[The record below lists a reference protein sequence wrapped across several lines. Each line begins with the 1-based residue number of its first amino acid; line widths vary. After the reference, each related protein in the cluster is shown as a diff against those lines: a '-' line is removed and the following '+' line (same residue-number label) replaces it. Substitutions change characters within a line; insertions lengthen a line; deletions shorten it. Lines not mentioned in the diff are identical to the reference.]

1 MKLRFDERGIP
12 LVSLEEGESA
22 VAISDTHL
30 GSRTN
35 AQRACDVEAL
45 CHFLQDLYEG
55 QVRVGGKTLK
65 SPSLLV
71 LLGDILEFWCGDP
84 DIVLRDFYP
93 VARIIL
99 PVPSL
104 KLYIAGNHDK
114 IVGKI
119 ALEATGGKL
128 DFLVA
133 PEYAILE
140 SGGRKF
146 ALAHG
151 HQFDSLFCRLGGLW
165 KLESYLYSIAEG
177 LRSLPGPSEWY
188 LAMIS
193 AASGAALLTYG
204 ELLGSMPGLVKP
216 LVYVAPLILMLPL
229 AVMVLRRVQD
239 KLWYL
244 LLLPL
249 SSLLGFKRAERL
261 HPSELLE
268 RGLVR
273 KWMRAVELEADG
285 VLFGHTH
292 VPGIAVQDGLLAA
305 NAGSWIAEEGLRTFL
320 YVEEGKV
327 LLVKFDGNSRYSLL
341 GSLG

>member
-1 MKLRFDERGIP
+1 MKLEFDERGVP
-12 LVSLEEGESA
+12 LISLEEGESA

-30 GSRTN
+30 GSRTRGE
-35 AQRACDVEAL
+35 RACDVEAL
-45 CHFLQDLYEG
+45 CQFLQDLYEG
-55 QVRVGGKTLK
+55 RVKVGGRTLK
-65 SPSLLV
+65 RPSLLV

-84 DIVLRDFYP
+84 DTVLRDLYP
-93 VARIIL
+93 VARAIL

-119 ALEATGGKL
+119 ALEAAKGEL

-140 SGGRKF
+140 SGGKKF
-146 ALAHG
+146 VLVHG

-188 LAMIS
+188 LAAIS
-193 AASGAALLTYG
+193 AASGAALLAYG
-204 ELLGSMPGLVKP
+204 ELLGNIPDLVKP
-216 LVYVAPLILMLPL
+216 LVYAAPLILMLPL
-229 AVMVLRRVQD
+229 AVIILRKVQD

-273 KWMRAVELEADG
+273 RWMEAVELEADG

-292 VPGIAVQDGLLAA
+292 APGIAVQNGLLAA
-305 NAGSWIAEEGLRTFL
+305 NAGSWIARDELRTFL
-320 YVEEGKV
+320 YVEEGEV
-327 LLVKFDGNSRYSLL
+327 LLVKFEEDSKYSLL
-341 GSLG
+341 DYLG